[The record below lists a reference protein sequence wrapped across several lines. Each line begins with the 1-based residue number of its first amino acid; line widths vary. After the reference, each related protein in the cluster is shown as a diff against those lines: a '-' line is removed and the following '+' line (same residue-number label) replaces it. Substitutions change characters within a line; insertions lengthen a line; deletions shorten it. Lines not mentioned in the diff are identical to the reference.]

1 MRQNIDD
8 RQSREAKKLWKFS
21 VRKPYTVE
29 VAVAMVLVLGFVSW
43 GKMTTDL
50 LPDISLPYLVVMTSY
65 SGGSPEEVET
75 MVTKPMEQAMAT
87 LENISNITSVSSQ
100 NQSVVILE
108 FEDDVNMDSI
118 TVDTREKL
126 DMLEPYWSDSVG
138 NPMITKI
145 SPDMLPI
152 VMASVDGTEMNR
164 EELTKKVNDEI
175 LPKIEGVSGVASVT
189 LSGGLEKEIHVTLKE
204 EKITEINEKIRSEV
218 EARLDEAEQK
228 LMDAKAQ
235 LDEGKATLE
244 EQMNAFSEGMT
255 EADQGVLS
263 GKLELLKAEI
273 QLAQSGNDLTTK
285 EMEIQS
291 LEAIV
296 NSMNQTLSQTR
307 QKIDEQEQ
315 KVAQKEAEVSAKGT
329 DIANREQ
336 ELAEKKAS
344 LEQQI
349 QDLTEQNV
357 KAVSMEIKESDYVMG
372 ESQELPSDSEK
383 QETIQDTTEN
393 ATEPSGETEATVSPT
408 EPSEPT
414 DTDDENAKKLEELQK
429 ELAEVNAQEQQLALE
444 KAAYQIEK
452 ATVEGERSA
461 VNASLEQLAKF
472 ESQASATTTQLQ
484 EAKYA
489 LAEAKAQIASGQG
502 TIDGSQEAVNEQEK
516 ELIKQKEE
524 AEKKLEEAQQQAESG
539 EKELEEQI
547 ANFPQTREETLEAA
561 TIDGKVTK
569 EMIQTLL
576 QAQNFNMP
584 AGYVTEN
591 DTQYL
596 VRVGDKITDPEE
608 LKELVLFDPQ
618 IEGMD
623 VVTLSDV
630 ADIEVTDNGN
640 DTYAKINGNDGLI
653 LSIQKQN
660 TYSTSDVSDAVN
672 EEFASIM
679 ETDPDIHFTTLMD
692 QGEYIHIV
700 IRSVL
705 ENLLMGGILAI
716 LILFLFLKDIK
727 PTFIIA
733 CSIPISV
740 VFAIVLMYFSGV
752 TLNIISLS
760 GLAVGVGMLVDN
772 SVVVIENIY
781 RLRSKGYSAVKA
793 AVSGAAQVAGAI
805 TSSTLTTVCV
815 FLPIVFVEGLTRQLF
830 VDMALTITYSL
841 LASLIIALTL
851 VPMMS
856 SGILRNTKEKKHRLL
871 PWLIDRYDSMI
882 RGALHMRWLVILISI
897 VILAVSVVASLSRG
911 TAFMP
916 EADSNQ
922 LSVTMEVTDEDAD
935 EEQIRNMAD
944 QVMERI
950 QQVEHVETVGTI
962 IGESGSGMMGMGGS
976 DLSSVSIYV
985 VLDEK
990 KGNSKQAAQ
999 EIEEACA
1006 DLDGCEVSASGSTM
1020 DMSAMGGTGISV
1032 KIAGQDIDQLSS
1044 IAKDVAAIV
1053 EGTEGT
1059 DKVSNGITDPTP
1071 EIRIRLDKEKAMK
1084 EGLTVA
1090 QVYQELR
1097 GKLSQ
1102 SSSATTITSDDGEEY
1117 DTFVTSET
1125 EQMTLEDIK
1134 NYVFTV
1140 KAADGSEKEVLLSDI
1155 ASIEEAQTLSEI
1167 NREEQKRVLTVTAD
1181 IADGYNIGLVSQD
1194 LEKRLK
1200 EYQVPEGYSVT
1211 MEGENETINDA
1222 IYQLVLMGL
1231 LGIVLIY
1238 CIMVAQ
1244 FQSFRSP
1251 FIVMFTIPLAFTGG
1265 FLALFLTGQ
1274 EVSVVAMVGFVMLAG
1289 IVVNN
1294 GIVLVDYIN
1303 QLRLEGMEKRE
1314 AIIEAGKT
1322 RMRPILMTA
1331 LTTILGLFT
1340 MALGIGTGSSMM
1352 QPVAIVTIGGLIY
1365 ATIMTLFVVPVMYD
1379 VFSRKHM
1386 KTVDENELEI
1396 VED

>member
-1 MRQNIDD
+1 M
-8 RQSREAKKLWKFS
+8 WKFS
-21 VRKPYTVE
+21 VRKPYTVI
-29 VAVAMVLVLGFVSW
+29 VAVVMVLVLGFVSW

-75 MVTKPMEQAMAT
+75 LVTKPVEQAMAT

-100 NQSVVILE
+100 NQSVVMLE

-152 VMASVDGTEMNR
+152 VMASVDSDGMSR
-164 EELTKKVNDEI
+164 EELTKKVEEEI
-175 LPKIEGVSGVASVT
+175 LPVIEGISGVASVT
-189 LSGGLEKEIHVTLKE
+189 LSGGLEKEIQITLRE
-204 EKITEINEKIRSEV
+204 DKIEEINQSIRSEV
-218 EARLDEAEQK
+218 EAQLDEAEQK
-228 LMDAKAQ
+228 LLDAKAQ
-235 LDEGKATLE
+235 LEAGKDTLDD
-244 EQMNAFSEGMT
+244 QMNAFSQGMT
-255 EADQGVLS
+255 EADQGLLS

-273 QLAQSGNDLTTK
+273 QLAQSDSDLSAK
-285 EMEIQS
+285 EMEIKS
-291 LEAIV
+291 LESMV
-296 NSMNQTLSQTR
+296 NSMNQSLGKMR
-307 QKIDEQEQ
+307 QKVSEQEQ
-315 KVAQKEAEVSAKGT
+315 SVAKKEAEVSQKGT
-329 DIANREQ
+329 DLANREK
-336 ELAEKKAS
+336 ELAEKRAS
-344 LEQQI
+344 LEEQI
-349 QDLTEQNV
+349 SDLTNKNLSSVEMKLN
-357 KAVSMEIKESDYVMG
+357 ESYVVMAQ
-372 ESQELPSDSEK
+372 SQEVSQSEVV
-383 QETIQDTTEN
+383 QDIEETVPPESSSQPE
-393 ATEPSGETEATVSPT
+393 TEPSNETAPSETEPINPT
-408 EPSEPT
+408 QPSEPS
-414 DTDDENAKKLEELQK
+414 DGGNAEKLEQLQK
-429 ELAEVNAQEQQLALE
+429 ELAEVSAKEQKLALE
-444 KAAYQIEK
+444 KAAYEIEK
-452 ATVEGERSA
+452 STVEGERSA
-461 VNASLEQLAKF
+461 VNASLDQISKF
-472 ESQASATTTQLQ
+472 ESQAAATTGQL
-484 EAKYA
+484 EA
-489 LAEAKAQIASGQG
+489 AKAALSTAKSKIAAGQG
-502 TIDGSQEAVNEQEK
+502 TINGSQEAVNEQEK
-516 ELIKQKEE
+516 ELIKQREE
-524 AEKKLEEAQQQAESG
+524 AEKKLEEAQAQAASG
-539 EKELEEQI
+539 EKELDDQI
-547 ANFPQTREETLEAA
+547 ANFPQVREETLKAA
-561 TIDGKVTK
+561 TIEGKVTK

-584 AGYVTEN
+584 AGYVSED

-596 VRVGDKITDPEE
+596 VRVGDKIKDPKE
-608 LKELVLFDPQ
+608 LETLVLFDPQ

-623 VVTLSDV
+623 EVTLADV
-630 ADIEVTDNGN
+630 ADIEIKDNA
-640 DTYAKINGNDGLI
+640 DETFVKINGNDGMI

-660 TYSTSDVSDAVN
+660 TYSTSEVSDNVN
-672 EEFASIM
+672 QEFDSIM
-679 ETDPDIHFTTLMD
+679 KADPDIHFTALMD

-705 ENLLMGGILAI
+705 DNLLMGGILAI

-740 VFAIVLMYFSGV
+740 IFAIVLMYFSGV

-781 RLRSKGYSAVKA
+781 RLKSKGYSSIKA

-856 SGILRNTKEKKHRLL
+856 SGILKHTKEKKHRLL
-871 PWLIDRYDSMI
+871 PWLIRCYDGLI
-882 RGALHMRWLVILISI
+882 RRALHMRWLVIL
-897 VILAVSVVASLSRG
+897 LSVGMLVLSMVASFSRG

-922 LSVTMEVTDEDAD
+922 LNVTMEMTKDDVSQ
-935 EEQIRNMAD
+935 EEIRSMAD

-950 QQVEHVETVGTI
+950 QTVEHVETVGTM
-962 IGESGSGMMGMGGS
+962 IGESDGSFMGMGAGPAS
-976 DLSSVSIYV
+976 INIYV

-990 KGNSKQAAQ
+990 KGNSNEAAKA
-999 EIEEACA
+999 IEQVCA
-1006 DLDGCEVSASGSTM
+1006 DLEGCEVSANGSSM
-1020 DMSAMGGTGISV
+1020 DMSAMGGSGISI
-1032 KIAGQDIDQLSS
+1032 KISGQEIDQLSA

-1053 EGTEGT
+1053 EDTEGT
-1059 DKVSNGITDPTP
+1059 EEVSNGIVEPTP
-1071 EIRIRLDKEKAMK
+1071 ELRIRLDKEKAMK

-1090 QVYQELR
+1090 QVYQQLR
-1097 GKLSQ
+1097 EKLSQ
-1102 SSSATTITSDDGEEY
+1102 SGSSTTITSDDGDEY
-1117 DTFVTSET
+1117 HTFVTSEV
-1125 EQMTLEDIK
+1125 EELTLDDIK
-1134 NYVFTV
+1134 NYIFTGKTV
-1140 KAADGSEKEVLLSDI
+1140 DGSETEIKLSDI
-1155 ASIEEAQTLSEI
+1155 ATVEETETLSEI
-1167 NREEQKRVLTVTAD
+1167 NREKQKRVLTVTAE
-1181 IADGYNIGLVSQD
+1181 ISDGHNIGLVSQD
-1194 LEKRLK
+1194 LEKKLK
-1200 EYQVPEGYSVT
+1200 NYQVPTGYSVT
-1211 MEGENETINDA
+1211 MEGENETINEA
-1222 IYQLVLMGL
+1222 LYQLVLMGL

-1274 EVSVVAMVGFVMLAG
+1274 EVSVIAMVGFVMLAG

-1303 QLRLEGMEKRE
+1303 QLRLEGMEKTE

-1331 LTTILGLFT
+1331 ITTILGLFT

-1352 QPVAIVTIGGLIY
+1352 QPVAIVTIGGLTY

-1379 VFSRKHM
+1379 LFAKKHM
-1386 KTVDENELEI
+1386 KAVEENELEI
-1396 VED
+1396 VND